1 LPLLDTIIP
10 IIILQRAYHI
20 ILHIMP
26 ITRKRKAASPDSDKQ
41 STIASQKT
49 INTFG
54 RVTKSQKADQ
64 SAKKRRMLNPVTI
77 DRLSSPTRDTTDEHI
92 TIQKE
97 QEGTVRTAQSKKRSR
112 ETDEEVTTP
121 QNKRF
126 RDALPPTP
134 AETPSKSASKLFERL
149 LLDHAAPASIV
160 STEEAPYDTSPL
172 TPRAFKSLGSSV
184 STTELPAQL
193 QELTRL
199 FKAFLA
205 STSLYCAHNG
215 LGTPMY
221 ITNLLPHITRSW
233 KKRAVTE
240 HDMSII
246 LGILGDNDT
255 FELADNGEGSLC
267 IELLETN
274 NSTTGHFN
282 QPELIQSFHNR
293 LATLWNQWVSSSPT
307 ARSNLDAF
315 LSQLPTVNIITSQV
329 APSTNAHL
337 TKGSERL
344 QVIKA
349 AALAGRAAQVNSR
362 NPLVQSS
369 EKSAAA
375 VASRGASLLDRISA
389 KQAANANKASGP
401 DAAHLARL
409 SAIDRIADIV
419 EVLDVLS
426 NGRARASFSTK
437 VLLSHLQNS
446 LRSPISA
453 DEGQKCLEV
462 MAQEVTPGFVKII
475 RAGSVDA
482 VVITRGG
489 KPRPEEL
496 RRALEVARVA

>member
-1 LPLLDTIIP
+1 
-10 IIILQRAYHI
+10 
-20 ILHIMP
+20 MP
-26 ITRKRKAASPDSDKQ
+26 ITRKRKAASTDAGKQ

-64 SAKKRRMLNPVTI
+64 SVKKRKILDTVAI
-77 DRLSSPTRDTTDEHI
+77 DTLSSPTRDTTDEDN

-97 QEGTVRTAQSKKRSR
+97 QEGTVRTTQSKKRSR

-149 LLDHAAPASIV
+149 LLDHAAPASSV
-160 STEEAPYDTSPL
+160 ATEEAVYDTPPL
-172 TPRAFKSLGSSV
+172 TSRAFKSLGSSLP
-184 STTELPAQL
+184 TTELPAQL

-205 STSLYCAHNG
+205 STSLHCAHNG

-274 NSTTGHFN
+274 TSTTGHFN

-293 LATLWNQWVSSSPT
+293 LTTLWNQWVSSSPT

-344 QVIKA
+344 QETLSCNRLK
-349 AALAGRAAQVNSR
+349 SP
-362 NPLVQSS
+362 PLQSP
-369 EKSAAA
+369 AA
-375 VASRGASLLDRISA
+375 VPVYSTASQPNKQQTPTRPPDPILHILLVYPLSIASQIS
-389 KQAANANKASGP
+389 SRCLTSSP
-401 DAAHLARL
+401 MAAHERVSLPK
-409 SAIDRIADIV
+409 SCFRIYRIHCA
-419 EVLDVLS
+419 VLS
-426 NGRARASFSTK
+426 LRRRDRSAWKLWLKRLRR
-437 VLLSHLQNS
+437 VLLKLLGQGVWMLLLLLEVVSLD
-446 LRSPISA
+446 LRS
-453 DEGQKCLEV
+453 
-462 MAQEVTPGFVKII
+462 
-475 RAGSVDA
+475 
-482 VVITRGG
+482 
-489 KPRPEEL
+489 
-496 RRALEVARVA
+496 

>member
-1 LPLLDTIIP
+1 
-10 IIILQRAYHI
+10 
-20 ILHIMP
+20 MP
-26 ITRKRKAASPDSDKQ
+26 VTRKRKAASPDTGKQ

-54 RVTKSQKADQ
+54 RVTKTQKDDQ
-64 SAKKRRMLNPVTI
+64 SAKKRKILNSVAI
-77 DRLSSPTRDTTDEHI
+77 DTLSSPTQHATDP
-92 TIQKE
+92 TQKE
-97 QEGTVRTAQSKKRSR
+97 LEGQVRTTQSKKRSR
-112 ETDEEVTTP
+112 ETDDEVTTP

-149 LLDHAAPASIV
+149 LLNNAAPASTA
-160 STEEAPYDTSPL
+160 SAEETIYDTPPL
-172 TPRAFKSLGSSV
+172 TPRAFKSLETPLSS
-184 STTELPAQL
+184 TELPAQL
-193 QELTRL
+193 QELIRL
-199 FKAFLA
+199 FKAFLT
-205 STSLYCAHNG
+205 STSLYSAHNG

-240 HDMSII
+240 KDMSII

-274 NSTTGHFN
+274 HSTTGHFN
-282 QPELIQSFHNR
+282 QPELIQQFHKR
-293 LATLWNQWVSSSPT
+293 LATLWKQWEFSSPN
-307 ARSNLDAF
+307 ASSNIDGL
-315 LSQLPTVNIITSQV
+315 LSQLPTVNVITSQV
-329 APSTNAHL
+329 APNNPAAL

-344 QVIKA
+344 QDIKA
-349 AALAGRAAQVNSR
+349 AALAARAAQASAR
-362 NPLVQSS
+362 KPLVQSS
-369 EKSAAA
+369 AKSAAA
-375 VASRGASLLDRISA
+375 VASRGASLFDRILA
-389 KQAANANKASGP
+389 KQTANANKASGP
-401 DAAHLARL
+401 DPAHLARL
-409 SAIDRIADIV
+409 SAIDRITDIV
-419 EVLDVLS
+419 DVLDVLS

-446 LRSPISA
+446 LRNPISA
-453 DEGQKCLEV
+453 DEGEKCLEI
-462 MAQEVTPGFVKII
+462 MAKEVTPMFVKII

-496 RRALEVARVA
+496 RRALDDAKAA

>member
-1 LPLLDTIIP
+1 
-10 IIILQRAYHI
+10 
-20 ILHIMP
+20 MP
-26 ITRKRKAASPDSDKQ
+26 VTRKRKAVSPDAGQ
-41 STIASQKT
+41 QNTIANQKT

-54 RVTKSQKADQ
+54 RVTKSQKVDQ
-64 SAKKRRMLNPVTI
+64 NAKKRKILDSVAI
-77 DRLSSPTRDTTDEHI
+77 DILSSPTTNTTAA
-92 TIQKE
+92 TPKE
-97 QEGTVRTAQSKKRSR
+97 QEGPVKTTQSKKRSR
-112 ETDEEVTTP
+112 DTEEEITTP

-149 LLDHAAPASIV
+149 LLGNAAPASIAP
-160 STEEAPYDTSPL
+160 TEESVYDTPPL
-172 TPRAFKSLGSSV
+172 TPRAFRSLGTSISS
-184 STTELPAQL
+184 TELPDQL
-193 QELTRL
+193 QELIRL
-199 FKAFLA
+199 FKAFLT
-205 STSLYCAHNG
+205 STSLYSAHNG

-221 ITNLLPHITRSW
+221 ITNLLPHVTRSW

-274 NSTTGHFN
+274 HSTTGHFN
-282 QPELIQSFHNR
+282 QPELIQLFHKR
-293 LATLWNQWVSSSPT
+293 LSALWNRWTSSSPT
-307 ARSNLDAF
+307 ATSNIDAF
-315 LSQLPTVNIITSQV
+315 LSQLPIVNIITSQV
-329 APSTNAHL
+329 APSNPTHI

-344 QVIKA
+344 QDLKA
-349 AALAGRAAQVNSR
+349 TALAARAAQASARQPV
-362 NPLVQSS
+362 VQPSA
-369 EKSAAA
+369 KSAAA
-375 VASRGASLLDRISA
+375 VASRGANLLDRILA
-389 KQAANANKASGP
+389 KQTANANKTSGP
-401 DAAHLARL
+401 DPAHLARL

-446 LRSPISA
+446 LRNPISA
-453 DEGQKCLEV
+453 DEGEKCLEI
-462 MAQEVTPGFVKII
+462 MAKEVTTGFVKIV

-482 VVITRGG
+482 VVVTRGG

-496 RRALEVARVA
+496 RRALDDARAV

>member
-1 LPLLDTIIP
+1 
-10 IIILQRAYHI
+10 
-20 ILHIMP
+20 MP
-26 ITRKRKAASPDSDKQ
+26 VTRKRKAVSPDAGQQ

-54 RVTKSQKADQ
+54 RVTKSQKVDQ
-64 SAKKRRMLNPVTI
+64 SAKKRKILDTVTI
-77 DRLSSPTRDTTDEHI
+77 DTLSSPTRNTSDAT
-92 TIQKE
+92 QKE
-97 QEGTVRTAQSKKRSR
+97 LEGAVKTTQSKKRSR
-112 ETDEEVTTP
+112 DTEEEVTTP

-149 LLDHAAPASIV
+149 LLGNAAPASTA
-160 STEEAPYDTSPL
+160 STEETVYDTPPL
-172 TPRAFKSLGSSV
+172 TPRAFKSLGTSQSIA
-184 STTELPAQL
+184 ELPDQL
-193 QELTRL
+193 QELIRL
-199 FKAFLA
+199 FKAFLT
-205 STSLYCAHNG
+205 STSLYSAHNG

-221 ITNLLPHITRSW
+221 IINLLPHVTRSW

-246 LGILGDNDT
+246 LGILGNNDT

-274 NSTTGHFN
+274 HSTTGHFN
-282 QPELIQSFHNR
+282 QPELIQLFHKR
-293 LATLWNQWVSSSPT
+293 LSALWSRWTSSSST
-307 ARSNLDAF
+307 ATSDIDAF
-315 LSQLPTVNIITSQV
+315 FSQLPTVNIITSQV
-329 APSTNAHL
+329 APSNSSHL

-344 QVIKA
+344 QDLKA
-349 AALAGRAAQVNSR
+349 TALAARAAQASARQPV
-362 NPLVQSS
+362 VQTSA
-369 EKSAAA
+369 KSAAA
-375 VASRGASLLDRISA
+375 VASRGANLLDRILA
-389 KQAANANKASGP
+389 KQTANANKTSGP
-401 DAAHLARL
+401 DPTHLARL

-446 LRSPISA
+446 LRNPISA
-453 DEGQKCLEV
+453 DEGEKCLEI
-462 MAQEVTPGFVKII
+462 MAREVTPGFVNIV

-482 VVITRGG
+482 VVVTRGG

-496 RRALEVARVA
+496 RRALEDARVA

>member
-1 LPLLDTIIP
+1 
-10 IIILQRAYHI
+10 
-20 ILHIMP
+20 MP
-26 ITRKRKAASPDSDKQ
+26 ITRKRKAVSPDSGKQ

-54 RVTKSQKADQ
+54 RVTKSQKVDQ
-64 SAKKRRMLNPVTI
+64 SAKKRRILDPVTT
-77 DRLSSPTRDTTDEHI
+77 DTLSSPATHTADKALTL
-92 TIQKE
+92 QKE
-97 QEGTVRTAQSKKRSR
+97 QEDAVRTTQSKKRSR
-112 ETDEEVTTP
+112 DEDEEVTTP

-160 STEEAPYDTSPL
+160 PTEETDYDTPPL
-172 TPRAFKSLGSSV
+172 TPRAFKSLGSILPF
-184 STTELPAQL
+184 TELPAQL
-193 QELTRL
+193 QELTHL
-199 FKAFLA
+199 FKAFLT

-221 ITNLLPHITRSW
+221 IANLLPHVTRSW
-233 KKRAVTE
+233 RVRAVTE
-240 HDMSII
+240 QDMSII

-274 NSTTGHFN
+274 GHFN

-293 LATLWNQWVSSSPT
+293 LTTLWKQWTSSSPT
-307 ARSNLDAF
+307 ARSNISGF

-329 APSTNAHL
+329 APSNNAHL
-337 TKGSERL
+337 TKGSARL
-344 QVIKA
+344 QDIKA
-349 AALAGRAAQVNSR
+349 AAIAARTANATAR
-362 NPLVQSS
+362 NPLLDSS
-369 EKSAAA
+369 AKSAAA
-375 VASRGASLLDRISA
+375 VASRGASLLDRIQA
-389 KQAANANKASGP
+389 KQAANANKAAGP
-401 DAAHLARL
+401 DAAQMARL
-409 SAIDRIADIV
+409 FAIDRVADIV

-453 DEGQKCLEV
+453 EDGQKCLEV
-462 MAQEVTPGFVKII
+462 MAQEVTPNFVKIV

-482 VVITRGG
+482 IVITRGG

-496 RRALEVARVA
+496 RTALETARVA